1 MRICSKCNKE
11 VHYGEL
17 YCTRCGF
24 SLIKNKYGQRVEIG
38 GASSKVVLPQNAE
51 RINNDNKER
60 KNWNFNFKNNLGNNE
75 TYKKNST
82 AAAMIFIVFFIST
95 FIPIILSI
103 FTNVKTTTTTNII
116 SGAVYDDAMREVK
129 LLLDDNLNVRTY
141 YDDNGKISVKEISEI
156 TSIEEANL
164 VNAWCNYLSVYSTES
179 DAVSCAITAHNDLGD
194 NNLTLAYLNQLYI
207 DINNDYYDD
216 PDYNTLVKI
225 SDTLN
230 DMYYLS
236 IDSYDTYS
244 NYLDKYN
251 NLNDELNNYIDELS

>member
-24 SLIKNKYGQRVEIG
+24 SLMKNKYGERVVLG
-38 GASSKVVLPQNAE
+38 GASTKIVSPHNAKI
-51 RINNDNKER
+51 INNANKET
-60 KNWNFNFKNNLGNNE
+60 KNWKFNLKNNLGNNDP
-75 TYKKNST
+75 YNKNS
-82 AAAMIFIVFFIST
+82 ASASLIIIIFVFST

-103 FTNVKTTTTTNII
+103 FANVKTEDTNII
-116 SGAVYDDAMREVK
+116 SSVVYEDAMREVK
-129 LLLDDNLNVRTY
+129 VLLDDNLNVRKY
-141 YDDNGKISVKEISEI
+141 YAENEKISIKDISEI
-156 TSIEEANL
+156 TSIEESNL
-164 VNAWCNYLSVYSTES
+164 SNAWCKYLSVYSIES

-207 DINNDYYDD
+207 DINNEYNNDSN
-216 PDYNTLVKI
+216 YNTLVKI

-244 NYLDKYN
+244 NYLEKYN
-251 NLNDELNNYIDELS
+251 NLNNKLTSYINDLN